1 MRTGLSLDDLGDLLD
16 QPIVAVLATHP
27 QPGITAPIKRML
39 SLAATPSPAL

>member
-16 QPIVAVLATHP
+16 QPMAVLATHP